1 MIVTDGAA
9 ARQLTEF
16 LPLPMGP
23 TLPFLGAGKFRRV
36 LTEKSTHSSHEPPL
50 HLLQGFAK

>member
-23 TLPFLGAGKFRRV
+23 TLPFLGSLGNSVAF
-36 LTEKSTHSSHEPPL
+36 
-50 HLLQGFAK
+50 